1 MADDDLLRQLGS
13 LEAAC
18 RSLSTDGSSSLCLF
32 RLVEGLSPESWRELQ
47 RKHEL
52 HAWQAAR
59 PAEVASGLG
68 ELVEDATQALLLR
81 FLACEMDRAR
91 HCQQPLALAL
101 VEPEAPGALDTV
113 FELARAQL
121 RSFDHAARLSPGPVA
136 VVLSGTP
143 LASAERQLGAMLRR
157 IRQVSEPNLVCSAG
171 LVGYGGLVELAPRA
185 LLARAEAALAEA
197 RRLGGN
203 RLEVAPS
210 ADAVLASRESL
221 VRASEKHF
229 LFTGKKLTEK

>member
-1 MADDDLLRQLGS
+1 MADDDLLRQLGGI
-13 LEAAC
+13 EAAC
-18 RSLSTDGSSSLCLF
+18 GSRSAVGNGTLCLF
-32 RLVEGLSPESWRELQ
+32 RLVEGLTAETWQELRREL
-47 RKHEL
+47 EL
-52 HAWQAAR
+52 HAWQAAP
-59 PAEVASGLG
+59 PADVARGLG
-68 ELVEDATQALLLR
+68 DLADDAAHALLHR
-81 FLACEMDRAR
+81 FLSCEMDRAR
-91 HCQQPLALAL
+91 HCQLPLALAL
-101 VEPEAPGALDTV
+101 VEPEAAEALDLV
-113 FELARAQL
+113 FDLARAQL
-121 RSFDHAARLSPGPVA
+121 RSFDHAARLNIGPVA

-171 LVGYGGLVELAPRA
+171 LVGYGGLVELTPRA

-210 ADAVLASRESL
+210 ADAVLASRETL